1 MTRKEDYQH
10 SLQSSG
16 ISLELSIKAA
26 EILDKDDPNKSD
38 LGRSKEDQEFVANV
52 FYYLQLGANHDQ

>member
-38 LGRSKEDQEFVANV
+38 LGRSKEDQEFLANV
-52 FYYLQLGANHDQ
+52 FHYLQLGANHDQ

>member
-38 LGRSKEDQEFVANV
+38 LGRSKEDQEFLANV
-52 FYYLQLGANHDQ
+52 FHYLQLGANHDR